1 MFDLFPFSS
10 LAVPTFLLTSLI
22 ATEHGAGLYTELS
35 TVTSNS
41 FLLEKASHKVC
52 KIVVFSSHALNSN
65 FINAD
70 FHLLIYFAGT

>member
-1 MFDLFPFSS
+1 MRIATAPFCGIECATTYDYYDIYDTIFMFDLVPFSS

-41 FLLEKASHKVC
+41 FLLEKASH
-52 KIVVFSSHALNSN
+52 
-65 FINAD
+65 
-70 FHLLIYFAGT
+70 